1 MSKLDTPTIQRANPE
16 RARQISESTGR
27 GQDWIRTPAA
37 LGTTLALILL
47 GLIFIAIGM
56 IGMVRP

>member
-1 MSKLDTPTIQRANPE
+1 MSKLDIPTIQRANPE

-37 LGTTLALILL
+37 LGTTLALALLVGILL
-47 GLIFIAIGM
+47 A

>member
-1 MSKLDTPTIQRANPE
+1 MADLNTPTIQRTRPD

-27 GQDWIRTPAA
+27 GEEWIRTPASFA
-37 LGTTLALILL
+37 LVFLALLVL
-47 GLIFIAIGM
+47 MASFA